1 MSHTERAETISKGT
15 WKVSRVGWLV
25 GWLVGDGEFLPG
37 QTRSSSSSKSVEGG
51 ELWKL
56 ANMRV
61 YTLY

>member
-15 WKVSRVGWLV
+15 WKVSRVG
-25 GWLVGDGEFLPG
+25 GLVGDGEFLPG